1 MTVGAPASISNTTT
15 SSGSFD
21 ALVAEALRPIDPDAE
36 TIASV
41 RALTDL
47 EVWRALREAGAS
59 PDASVDDASATLERW
74 LESER
79 NRSRAPAA

>member
-1 MTVGAPASISNTTT
+1 M
-15 SSGSFD
+15 
-21 ALVAEALRPIDPDAE
+21 
-36 TIASV
+36 ASV

-74 LESER
+74 LGSQR
-79 NRSRAPAA
+79 NRGRVPAT